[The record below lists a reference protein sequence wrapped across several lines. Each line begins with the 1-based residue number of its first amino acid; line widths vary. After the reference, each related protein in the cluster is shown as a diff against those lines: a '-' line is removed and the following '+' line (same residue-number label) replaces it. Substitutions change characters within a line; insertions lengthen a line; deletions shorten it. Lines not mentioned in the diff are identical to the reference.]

1 MNTKKQIAMEN
12 RYIDF
17 DSCVI
22 ERVKAPTINS
32 EKEFIAM
39 VILND
44 REGGNIFNFP
54 GTFTD
59 EQIKVAVAFANQSY
73 QLGKIHGLNYLKEN
87 KG

>member
-1 MNTKKQIAMEN
+1 MEN

-22 ERVKAPTINS
+22 ERVKTPTFNS
-32 EKEFIAM
+32 KNNISM

-44 REGGNIFNFP
+44 KEGRNLFNFP

-73 QLGKIHGLNYLKEN
+73 QLGKIHGLTC
-87 KG
+87 